1 MKLAVIR
8 VRGLVNLSGEIK
20 NTLKFLCLHKKNSCV
35 IVEDVPSVKGMLNK
49 VKFFVTWGPVNNDTL
64 SLLEKRGKKN
74 KTYYLNPPKKG
85 FGRKGVKMLFKLGGA
100 LGYRGDKI
108 NDLVLRM
115 L

>member
-1 MKLAVIR
+1 MKLAVVR
-8 VRGLVNLSGEIK
+8 VRGSINLSGKIK
-20 NTLKFLCLHKKNSCV
+20 DTLKFLGLNKKNSCV
-35 IVEDVPSVKGMLNK
+35 VVEDGPSVKGMLDK
-49 VKFFVTWGPVNNDTL
+49 VKYFVTWGLVSDETV

-100 LGYRGDKI
+100 LGDRGDKI
-108 NDLVLRM
+108 NDLIVRM